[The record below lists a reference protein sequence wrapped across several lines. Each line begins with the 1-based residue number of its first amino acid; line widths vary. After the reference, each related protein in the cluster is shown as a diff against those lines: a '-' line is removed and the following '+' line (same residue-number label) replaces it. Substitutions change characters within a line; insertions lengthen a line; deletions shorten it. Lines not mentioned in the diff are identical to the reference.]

1 MMHTESLIITQKIS
15 VTAQPKVQL
24 ITLELEEDGGIQY
37 RLSYDDTTT
46 EMLTEMSNGTVVEE
60 ALNNLATIIE
70 IGRVMIK
77 MARDPEYIEL
87 TITFVSSQ
95 PNLNNI
101 VVSDFDNYTSEHI
114 QDYQFYPANGFSI
127 SYDSRT
133 TASFNSTSTAEY
145 VESQLYELFT
155 TKCTVTN
162 VGDVHF
168 YDDYEPETPSS
179 SYGTPY
185 CGRYSIRNPIA
196 IYQNTNGFSEFTVTS
211 FINRYVSKFQL
222 YDGHYYNVIFF
233 LMTELFL
240 C

>member
-1 MMHTESLIITQKIS
+1 M
-15 VTAQPKVQL
+15 
-24 ITLELEEDGGIQY
+24 ELEEDGGIQY
-37 RLSYDDTTT
+37 RLSYGDATT
-46 EMLTEMSNGTVVEE
+46 EILTEMSNGTVVEE
-60 ALNNLATIIE
+60 ALNNLATVIE

-133 TASFNSTSTAEY
+133 TASFNTSSTAKD

-168 YDDYEPETPSS
+168 YDDYEPGTPSS
-179 SYGTPY
+179 SLYGTDDSFERPY
-185 CGRYSIRNPIA
+185 CGRYSLRNPRA
-196 IYQNTNGFSEFTVTS
+196 IYRNTNGFSDFTVTS
-211 FINRYVSKFQL
+211 FINRYVSKFQFC
-222 YDGHYYNVIFF
+222 HY
-233 LMTELFL
+233 TH
-240 C
+240 